1 MSDKK
6 TIICRCEDLTRK
18 DIQRVIK
25 DGFVNVEE
33 IKRLT
38 RCGMGPCQGRTCH
51 QLVVREISALT
62 GIPVDQIE
70 PAYVRPPTKPVRLGV
85 LKGEGHHE

>member
-1 MSDKK
+1 MSDKN
-6 TIICRCEDLTRK
+6 TIICRCEDLTRE
-18 DIQRVIK
+18 DIRRVIK
-25 DGFVNVEE
+25 DGFVSVEE

-51 QLVVREISALT
+51 QLLVREISALT

-70 PAYVRPPTKPVRLGV
+70 PAFVRPPAKPVRLGV